1 MSQNQLIRF
10 TLNISADQFL
20 NVYRGSARK
29 ISALAADGRRIEF
42 PASNIQSYL
51 SRNGIQGQF
60 EMELTPAN
68 KFIAIR
74 KMSR

>member
-20 NVYRGSARK
+20 NVYRGVARK
-29 ISALAADGRRIEF
+29 ISVLADDGRRIEF
-42 PASNIQSYL
+42 PASKIHTYL
-51 SRNGIQGQF
+51 TRDGIQGHF

-74 KMSR
+74 KIPA

>member
-29 ISALAADGRRIEF
+29 ISVLADDGRRIEF
-42 PASNIQSYL
+42 PANKIHTYL
-51 SRNGIQGQF
+51 TRDGIQGHF
-60 EMELTPAN
+60 EMELTTGN

-74 KMSR
+74 KMPA